1 MGPATLVADA
11 AGQFGQSTPTVDLTV
26 PVSHPHGPV
35 NIWAKGAASGR
46 YATRVFQVRDVN
58 PVDLWTYDQWDD
70 STWSLHP
77 GDNPTWD
84 SPDIQLFDHN
94 GNPADSANLKFGE
107 TYTVRVTVRNKASFP
122 AAGAKV
128 VFKWENYGAG
138 GPWQTFDT
146 KMDDVP
152 AGPVAVKNFE
162 ATYTPQATGH
172 LCLQAVLEHIEDTK
186 PQNNSGQEN
195 LHVGYTGSPAKVRF
209 TVWNQA
215 KDPAPVH
222 FEVRQ
227 LIDPKRY
234 KKERI
239 WATDIQ
245 HPVPQILAPGARGE
259 AGVVIDPDPADVKPG
274 IKAEFA
280 VTAFI
285 ANQMIGGVNA
295 IITKKK

>member
-1 MGPATLVADA
+1 
-11 AGQFGQSTPTVDLTV
+11 
-26 PVSHPHGPV
+26 V
-35 NIWAKGAASGR
+35 NIWAKGQTSGR

-84 SPDIQLFDHN
+84 SPDIQLYDHT
-94 GNPADSANLKFGE
+94 GNPADSNNLTFGE
-107 TYTVRVTVRNKASFP
+107 TYTVKVNVRNKASFP

-146 KMDDVP
+146 EVVDVP
-152 AGPVAVKNFE
+152 AGPNALKVAE
-162 ATYTPQATGH
+162 TTYSPQATGH
-172 LCLQAVLEHIEDTK
+172 LCLKVELEHIEDTK
-186 PQNNSGQEN
+186 PQNNAGQEN
-195 LHVGYTGSPAKVRF
+195 LHVGYTSSPAKVSF
-209 TVWNQA
+209 LVWNQTKEA
-215 KDPAPVH
+215 MPVH

-234 KKERI
+234 KKERL

-245 HPVPQILAPGARGE
+245 HPTPQFLAPGACGK
-259 AGVVIDPDPADVKPG
+259 AWVVMDPGPADVKPG
-274 IKAEFA
+274 TKAEFA

-285 ANQMIGGVNA
+285 ANRVIGGVNA